1 MDADTGLRARNKH
14 FLYQHAPCGPGP
26 ALTRLRGQQTPDK
39 SAKHSGAC
47 PGTRCPSP
55 PRAARRH
62 HLLRQRWAMM
72 LSRPASSSSAAG
84 SQPIHRHIDRAELR
98 RRERGPGSPFQ
109 LAEGRL
115 GSPRTPQSMREKKP
129 RKTRTVGKPARQFSG
144 APSLPLSLPVPLGY
158 L

>member
-1 MDADTGLRARNKH
+1 MDARPTCKH

-98 RRERGPGSPFQ
+98 RRERGPGPPFQ
-109 LAEGRL
+109 LAEGGEARREPL
-115 GSPRTPQSMREKKP
+115 EVWHEFFLYNHSQCALSGPSTVPQGPSSRFLPSPHH
-129 RKTRTVGKPARQFSG
+129 
-144 APSLPLSLPVPLGY
+144 LSSSII
-158 L
+158 